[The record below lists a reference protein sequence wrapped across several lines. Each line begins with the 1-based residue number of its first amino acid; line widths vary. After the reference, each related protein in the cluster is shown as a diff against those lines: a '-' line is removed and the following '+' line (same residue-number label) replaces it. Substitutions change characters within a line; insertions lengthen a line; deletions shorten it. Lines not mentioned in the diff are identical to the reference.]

1 MHSRPKVL
9 FLFSLQMKLFHSFEP
24 QKWSLCTSIV
34 DRYQMWINK
43 GNIHFRNEELQQ
55 EQESNVEES
64 PEDNYGGQEVYREY
78 NALWDGLGVEPPKL
92 ERKKRH

>member
-1 MHSRPKVL
+1 
-9 FLFSLQMKLFHSFEP
+9 
-24 QKWSLCTSIV
+24 
-34 DRYQMWINK
+34 MWINK
-43 GNIHFRNEELQQ
+43 GNIHFRTEELQ

-64 PEDNYGGQEVYREY
+64 PEDKNYEGQEVYREY